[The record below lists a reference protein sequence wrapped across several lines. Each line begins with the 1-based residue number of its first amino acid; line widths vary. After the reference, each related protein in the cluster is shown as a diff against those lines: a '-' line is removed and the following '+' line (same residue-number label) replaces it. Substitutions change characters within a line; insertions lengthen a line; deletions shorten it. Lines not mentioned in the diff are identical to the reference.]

1 MRINLYPY
9 QEKAVEEL
17 HTGSILVGG
26 VGTGKSRT
34 ALAYYFVK
42 VCNADIFGA
51 CYPKNPCP
59 LYIITTARKRDT
71 LEWDKECAVFGLST
85 NRNASVA
92 NTLVAIDSW
101 NNIAKYRDVH
111 DAFFIFDEQ
120 RVVGSGEWSKNF
132 IRIAKRNRWILLSAT
147 PGDTWMDYIPV
158 FVANGF
164 YKNRTEFIRRHV
176 VYSRFAKY
184 PKVDRYLETG
194 HLIHLRNKILVEMH
208 TDKKTIRFTK
218 DIFVD
223 YDKEKYD
230 RVINDCW
237 DPYKDRPLDGAAQVC
252 YVARR
257 ILNDDPSRLDAVIK
271 LSKKH
276 DRIII
281 FYSYDYELD
290 RLRTLHDILKI
301 PVAEWN
307 GHRHEQIPNTKKWL
321 YLCQYTA
328 AAEGWNC
335 TSTDTMIFYSLSY
348 SYKASVQ
355 AAGRID
361 RLNTPYKKLYYYR
374 LKSKASMDKAV
385 QRALSSKKNFNEKAF
400 ILAQE
405 KHGI

>member
-1 MRINLYPY
+1 MPINLYEH
-9 QEKAVEEL
+9 QKDAIEKL
-17 HTGSILVGG
+17 RTGSILVGG

-42 VCNADIFGA
+42 VCHADILGT
-51 CYPKNPCP
+51 CYPKNPCS

-92 NTLVAIDSW
+92 NTSVVIDSW

-194 HLIHLRNKILVEMH
+194 HLIRLRNKILVEMH

-230 RVINDCW
+230 HVINDCW
-237 DPYKDRPLDGAAQVC
+237 DPYEDRPLDGAAQVC
-252 YVARR
+252 YVARK

-301 PVAEWN
+301 PVSEWN
-307 GHRHEQIPNTKKWL
+307 GHKHEQIPNTKRWL

-335 TSTDTMIFYSLSY
+335 TSTDTMIFCSLSY

-400 ILAQE
+400 ISAQE